1 MSTVLVVDDNAVDRK
16 VVRGLLEKAGGLS
29 VQLVESG
36 AAALEMLRQSVPDVV
51 ITDLV
56 MPEMDG
62 FALVKAIVAAYP
74 QVPIILMTGYGSEA
88 IAVNALH
95 AGAASYVPKSHLSS
109 LLADTVLKLLEILRQ
124 QEQQQR
130 LIGRLVRQDCE
141 FELDNDPRL
150 VPSIVHYMIRGLR
163 GVGHHDE
170 SIGIRVSVALEEA
183 LNNAIYHG
191 NLELSSALRE
201 LDAAEYREI
210 VRQRR
215 EQAPYCERKVHVRA
229 EISRDEARFR
239 IRDEGPGFDPQSLPD
254 PTDPSNLDQ
263 PSGRGVMLMRTFM
276 DEVVFEPC
284 GNEVT
289 LVKRFAS

>member
-1 MSTVLVVDDNAVDRK
+1 MSTVLVVDDNPVDRMA
-16 VVRGLLEKAGGLS
+16 VRGLLEKAGGLS
-29 VQLVESG
+29 VRLVESG
-36 AAALEMLRQSVPDVV
+36 AAALEALRQSVPDVV

-56 MPEMDG
+56 MPGMDG
-62 FALVKAIVAAYP
+62 FTLVKSIVASYP
-74 QVPIILMTGYGSEA
+74 QVPIVLMTGYGSEE

-95 AGAASYVPKSHLSS
+95 AGAASYVPKSHLAG
-109 LLADTVLKLLEILRQ
+109 LLADTVFKLVEILRQ

-141 FELDNDPRL
+141 FELDSDPRL
-150 VPSIVHYMIRGLR
+150 VPSIVHYMVRGLR
-163 GVGHHDE
+163 GVGHSDE
-170 SIGIRVSVALEEA
+170 SISIRVSVALEEA

-201 LDAAEYREI
+201 LDSAEYREI
-210 VRQRR
+210 IRQRR
-215 EQAPYCERKVHVRA
+215 EQSPYRERKIYIRA

-239 IRDEGPGFDPQSLPD
+239 IRDEGPGFDPRSLPD

-276 DEVVFEPC
+276 DEVTFEPR
-284 GNEVT
+284 GNEVL
-289 LVKRFAS
+289 LVKRFSP